1 MSTDLEKQ
9 IEFIIEIDKMKNVF
23 RRTYIC
29 DGSRNENDAEHS
41 WHLAMMAIILKDY
54 FDKDIDLLH
63 VIKMVLIHD
72 LVEIYAGD
80 TYLYDEAGNSDK
92 DKREQEAADKLFA
105 MLPLNQ
111 CNEFMNLW
119 HEFEAKESKESK
131 FAGVLDR
138 LQPLLLNYTNEGNTW
153 NQNNIN
159 SEQLIKKQ
167 QIILEGPQEIATFFK
182 NLVDDAIA
190 KGYLATK
197 S

>member
-1 MSTDLEKQ
+1 
-9 IEFIIEIDKMKNVF
+9 MKNVF

-41 WHLAMMAIILKDY
+41 WHLAIMAVILKDY
-54 FDKDIDLLH
+54 FDKDIDLLN

-80 TYLYDEAGNSDK
+80 TYLYDEAGNADK
-92 DKREQEAADKLFA
+92 AKREQEAADKLFA
-105 MLPLNQ
+105 MLPESQ

-138 LQPLLLNYTNEGNTW
+138 FQPLLLNYINKGNTW
-153 NQNNIN
+153 KQNNIH
-159 SEQLIKKQ
+159 SKQLIEKQ
-167 QIILEGPQEIATFFK
+167 KIILDGPEEIAELFK
-182 NLVDDAIA
+182 KIIDDAIF
-190 KGYLATK
+190 KGYLKA
-197 S
+197 